1 MRYLYHETSAKE
13 ADEIQKALQVDSDL
27 QRRYLQLCEGKSE
40 VDKVRLEP
48 SSKTLLAIISHARNA
63 VKEKH

>member
-1 MRYLYHETSAKE
+1 MRYLYQETSEKE
-13 ADEIQKALQVDSDL
+13 AEEIRKALLDDADL

-40 VDKVRLEP
+40 IDLVHLEP
-48 SSKTLLAIISHARNA
+48 SSKSLLAIMTYARNA